1 MTEKDLR
8 NGKTDEPNIAAH
20 TDSSYKNTKQ
30 TAKSAASCNRE
41 EKCVSRIWK
50 NKMTQQVYK
59 GKKTA
64 KTWKMRRGLEDAAY
78 PKKVFEKN
86 CIRKIDERNI
96 RIKTKTERQNVHG
109 DLQCTKQEPAEDKI
123 MEKME

>member
-8 NGKTDEPNIAAH
+8 NGKTDEPNIAAS
-20 TDSSYKNTKQ
+20 TDSSHKNTKQ
-30 TAKSAASCNRE
+30 TAKSTASCNRE

-64 KTWKMRRGLEDAAY
+64 KTQKLRRGLEDAAY
-78 PKKVFEKN
+78 LKKVVKKN
-86 CIRKIDERNI
+86 CIRKIDGRNI
-96 RIKTKTERQNVHG
+96 RVKTKTDRQNVHNAPHSPMQDQAG
-109 DLQCTKQEPAEDKI
+109 DKT
-123 MEKME
+123 MEKRE